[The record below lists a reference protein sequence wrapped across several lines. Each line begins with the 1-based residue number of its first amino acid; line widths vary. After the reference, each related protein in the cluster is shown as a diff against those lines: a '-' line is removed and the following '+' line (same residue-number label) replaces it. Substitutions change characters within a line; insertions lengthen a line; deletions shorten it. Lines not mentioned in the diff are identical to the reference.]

1 MQEVLSEKIDSLPP
15 LPKTVIELE
24 EFKRSPEKEA
34 TTLLAIIEK
43 DPLIVSTLLKVSN
56 SAMFGFRSSVE
67 TPSRAL
73 NLLGINFTLSIA
85 FGSAIKNALDTDLKA
100 YGISSDDF
108 MRISN
113 MSSNLINQWI
123 SKVNFDLK
131 EELLLPVFLQ
141 ETGKFII
148 SDVAKEQG
156 KTEEFLAAVQQT
168 KDIAQ
173 LEKEYF
179 GSSTSTIT
187 ASIFKHWKLS
197 DKLVGMIEYVDD
209 LDNCPAE
216 YKKEAQILHV
226 AKIACSV
233 VNPLSEANCELA
245 IEKAKQF
252 GLDTAPLIKAIE
264 KMQDRVLDE
273 E

>member
-1 MQEVLSEKIDSLPP
+1 MQELLSEKIDSLPP
-15 LPKTVIELE
+15 LPKTIIDLE

-34 TTLLAIIEK
+34 VVLLSIIEK

-100 YGISSDDF
+100 YGIGSDEF
-108 MRISN
+108 MRLANI
-113 MSSNLINQWI
+113 SSNLINQWI
-123 SKVNFDLK
+123 SKVDFDLK

-141 ETGKFII
+141 ETGKFIL
-148 SDVAKEQG
+148 SDVAREQG
-156 KTEEFLAAVQQT
+156 KTEEFLNTVKAS
-168 KDIAQ
+168 KDVASV
-173 LEKEYF
+173 EKEYF
-179 GSSTSTIT
+179 GRTTSSIT
-187 ASIFKHWKLS
+187 AAIFRHWKLS
-197 DKLVGMIEYVDD
+197 DKLIGMIEFVDD
-209 LDNCPAE
+209 LANCPDE

-226 AKIACSV
+226 AKTACSITD
-233 VNPLSEANCELA
+233 PLSDANCELA

-252 GLDTAPLIKAIE
+252 GLDTGPLQKAIE
-264 KMQDRVLDE
+264 KMQDRMLDE